1 MNLVEFKKEA
11 VKHSVAQP
19 YTGRMV
25 VCQTRFAGSKIYAQ
39 FCMKR
44 CRRCELWVK
53 VKKPVAP
60 FVIDGLPQGELEL
73 E

>member
-1 MNLVEFKKEA
+1 MKAAGDKAKGPVTQ
-11 VKHSVAQP
+11 SP
-19 YTGRMV
+19 YAGRMV

-60 FVIDGLPQGELEL
+60 FVIDGLPQGELEM